1 MQIRVGETKICYRK
15 LAYQIWRIYTDNFV
29 SSHLAR
35 FHSILVHAIWPKEA
49 VKRSSTK
56 VRKLH
61 EVMCKAK
68 SLLQSSGVVDESR
81 GFVL

>member
-1 MQIRVGETKICYRK
+1 MWIREDETKFCYRI

-35 FHSILVHAIWPKEA
+35 FHSIMVHAIWPKEA

-61 EVMCKAK
+61 EVMCKTK
-68 SLLQSSGVVDESR
+68 SLLQSSGVVGESWR
-81 GFVL
+81 FVL

>member
-1 MQIRVGETKICYRK
+1 MPIVLRGGGANLLTKYGVF
-15 LAYQIWRIYTDNFV
+15 TDNFV

-81 GFVL
+81 RFVL